1 MIRGLYE
8 GDISGKLLLAN
19 FLRVNISKTLL
30 KVSNI
35 VFLKLRRKHLKVYKP
50 VSTILNKVIKV
61 VDRKGNNK
69 VNKDGDE
76 GKHLKINEEA

>member
-1 MIRGLYE
+1 M
-8 GDISGKLLLAN
+8 
-19 FLRVNISKTLL
+19 
-30 KVSNI
+30 
-35 VFLKLRRKHLKVYKP
+35 YKP

-76 GKHLKINEEA
+76 GKHLRINEEAQADTPKGSGHKPLPWKGHRVELSKEKAIPKEGV

>member
-1 MIRGLYE
+1 M
-8 GDISGKLLLAN
+8 
-19 FLRVNISKTLL
+19 
-30 KVSNI
+30 
-35 VFLKLRRKHLKVYKP
+35 RRKHLKVYKP

-76 GKHLKINEEA
+76 GKHLKIKLHFNSEIRSLLQVKKIKVGKRKPKGGGT